1 VKSVFKKTIKNWFAD
16 RSLEI
21 DDALIDRVGIYH
33 DLIIDWSRRMNL
45 VSRNDFDN
53 IIERHF
59 LDSLTPIK
67 EIRRT
72 GHLVDVGSGAGFPA
86 IPIAL
91 MRPELGIVMI
101 ESIRKKVVFLNE
113 AISRLSLERVS
124 VWHGR
129 LEDFSPIK
137 KYDIAT
143 IRAVAIT
150 EKLRKH
156 LERVIKD
163 TGKIIYYNKFNE
175 YRLI

>member
-1 VKSVFKKTIKNWFAD
+1 MQSVSKKIIKNWFAD

-21 DDALIDRVGIYH
+21 NGVLIDKVGIYH
-33 DLIIDWSRRMNL
+33 NLIIDWSKRMNL
-45 VSRNDFDN
+45 VSKNDLDN

-67 EIRRT
+67 EIPRA
-72 GHLVDVGSGAGFPA
+72 GNLVDVGSGAGFPA

-91 MRPELGIVMI
+91 MRPELDIVMI

-113 AISRLSLERVS
+113 AITRLSLERVS

-129 LEDFSPIK
+129 LEGFSPIE

-143 IRAVAIT
+143 IRAVAVT
-150 EKLRKH
+150 EKLRKR
-156 LERVIKD
+156 LERIIKD
-163 TGKIIYYNKFNE
+163 TSKIIYYNKFNE
-175 YRLI
+175 FRLI